1 MTGIQVLNVCIYVLE
16 IEFEVTSVLW
26 SGFIVKQMLDLIN
39 CIVTLDSVYLYF
51 FVETFV
57 LLFFSLK
64 K

>member
-39 CIVTLDSVYLYF
+39 CIVTLDSVYLYS

-57 LLFFSLK
+57 LLFFS
-64 K
+64 

>member
-1 MTGIQVLNVCIYVLE
+1 MTGIQALNVCIYVLE

-39 CIVTLDSVYLYF
+39 CIVTLDSVYLYS

-57 LLFFSLK
+57 LLFFS
-64 K
+64 

>member
-39 CIVTLDSVYLYF
+39 CIVTLDSVYLYS

-57 LLFFSLK
+57 LLFLS
-64 K
+64 

>member
-1 MTGIQVLNVCIYVLE
+1 MTGIQVLNVCIHVLE

-39 CIVTLDSVYLYF
+39 CIVTLDSVYLYS

-57 LLFFSLK
+57 LLFLS
-64 K
+64 

>member
-26 SGFIVKQMLDLIN
+26 SGFIVKEMLDLIN
-39 CIVTLDSVYLYF
+39 CIVTLDSVYLYS

-57 LLFFSLK
+57 LLFLS
-64 K
+64 

>member
-39 CIVTLDSVYLYF
+39 CIVTLDSVYLYS

>member
-39 CIVTLDSVYLYF
+39 CIVTVDSVYLYF

-57 LLFFSLK
+57 LLFFS
-64 K
+64 